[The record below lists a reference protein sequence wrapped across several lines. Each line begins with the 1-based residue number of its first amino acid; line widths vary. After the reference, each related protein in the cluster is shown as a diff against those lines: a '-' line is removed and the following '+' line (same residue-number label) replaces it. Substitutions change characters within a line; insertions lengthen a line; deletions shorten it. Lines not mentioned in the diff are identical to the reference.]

1 MFRKFLSNLG
11 VTDFLEKPFTDFDL
25 DHKIIK
31 FRKDYFRQKD
41 LELIEIEADT
51 DKLTGLANRRKMDEF
66 LEALFTS
73 IESIILDLP
82 PLLQLLL
89 GIFGML
95 GVIKIFMFIVDLIED
110 RREGKK

>member
-1 MFRKFLSNLG
+1 M
-11 VTDFLEKPFTDFDL
+11 T
-25 DHKIIK
+25 I
-31 FRKDYFRQKD
+31 RQ
-41 LELIEIEADT
+41 E
-51 DKLTGLANRRKMDEF
+51 GF
-66 LEALFTS
+66 VEALFTS

-95 GVIKIFMFIVDLIED
+95 GVIKLFMFIVDLIED

>member
-1 MFRKFLSNLG
+1 LLENLSVFLKQE
-11 VTDFLEKPFTDFDL
+11 V
-25 DHKIIK
+25 IV
-31 FRKDYFRQKD
+31 
-41 LELIEIEADT
+41 
-51 DKLTGLANRRKMDEF
+51 
-66 LEALFTS
+66 EALFTS

-95 GVIKIFMFIVDLIED
+95 GVIKLFMFIVDFIED